1 MKDIARRTGLGLA
14 TISSYFNG
22 GNVREKN
29 RIKIEEAIEEL
40 HYEVNEVA
48 RGLKTN
54 ATRTIGV
61 VIPELNNT
69 FCAEIITGMEDV
81 LRSHGYATIVCDCR
95 TDKKLEREAV
105 EFLTR
110 RRVDGIINMPVDE
123 EGNHLKR
130 FQKTGKPIVL
140 IDRKIQGINCDSVLV
155 DNKKAAE
162 DAVRYFIERGHRNI
176 GIIGGPEEV
185 FTAQERMAGYYKA
198 LESAVYIG
206 DEWDITS
213 RLSINAGIR
222 YSMLNALGPRTYYT
236 YQEGILPSMSSV
248 ADSITAGNG
257 KVIKTYHGPEFRVS
271 ARYAFTDDFSVKA
284 GFNTMRQYIH
294 KVSNTAV
301 MSPTDTWK
309 LSDPNIKPQRGWQVA
324 AGAYYNTPGQLLE
337 LSVEGYYKKLI
348 DYLDY
353 RSSAQI
359 LMNHHLET
367 DVINTEGY
375 AYGVEFQ
382 VKKQVG
388 KLNGWMSYTYSRTFL
403 RQNDPRIARPIN
415 GGEWYP
421 TEYDKPHDFKLV
433 GNYKFTRRYSMSFN
447 MDYSTGR
454 PTTIPAGQYYD
465 QGLKKMQVYYT
476 DRNSYRVPDYF
487 RMDLSFNIEPSH
499 HLTLLTHSSLSFG
512 IYNLTGRKNVYSVYF
527 VSEEGR
533 IQGYKMSIFGAP
545 IPFVT
550 YNIKF

>member
-1 MKDIARRTGLGLA
+1 MAATMKDIARRTGLGLA

-198 LESAVYIG
+198 LESAGIPVSESLIWHGDYTIQGGVRGLEELVQNNPEMTAVFVTNYEMTMGAMIG
-206 DEWDITS
+206 VNE
-213 RLSINAGIR
+213 LGIR
-222 YSMLNALGPRTYYT
+222 IPEQLSMIGFDNLQFARACNPKLT
-236 YQEGILPSMSSV
+236 IV
-248 ADSITAGNG
+248 A
-257 KVIKTYHGPEFRVS
+257 
-271 ARYAFTDDFSVKA
+271 
-284 GFNTMRQYIH
+284 Q
-294 KVSNTAV
+294 
-301 MSPTDTWK
+301 PTDGIAK
-309 LSDPNIKPQRGWQVA
+309 EVA
-324 AGAYYNTPGQLLE
+324 KVML
-337 LSVEGYYKKLI
+337 K
-348 DYLDY
+348 
-353 RSSAQI
+353 
-359 LMNHHLET
+359 HLE
-367 DVINTEGY
+367 NTGEASGELFSEKLETEII
-375 AYGVEFQ
+375 A
-382 VKKQVG
+382 G
-388 KLNGWMSYTYSRTFL
+388 KS
-403 RQNDPRIARPIN
+403 
-415 GGEWYP
+415 
-421 TEYDKPHDFKLV
+421 V
-433 GNYKFTRRYSMSFN
+433 
-447 MDYSTGR
+447 
-454 PTTIPAGQYYD
+454 
-465 QGLKKMQVYYT
+465 
-476 DRNSYRVPDYF
+476 RVF
-487 RMDLSFNIEPSH
+487 
-499 HLTLLTHSSLSFG
+499 
-512 IYNLTGRKNVYSVYF
+512 
-527 VSEEGR
+527 
-533 IQGYKMSIFGAP
+533 A
-545 IPFVT
+545 
-550 YNIKF
+550 

>member
-1 MKDIARRTGLGLA
+1 MAATMKDIARRTGLGLA

-69 FCAEIITGMEDV
+69 FCAEIITGMEDI

-95 TDKKLEREAV
+95 TDKKLEQEAV

-198 LESAVYIG
+198 LESAGIPVSESLIWHGDYTIQGGVRGLEELVQNNPEMTAVFVTNYEMTMGAMIG
-206 DEWDITS
+206 VNELGI
-213 RLSINAGIR
+213 RIPEQLSMIGFDNLQFARACNPKLTIVAQPTDGIAREVAKVMLNHLENAGET
-222 YSMLNALGPRTYYT
+222 SGEL
-236 YQEGILPSMSSV
+236 
-248 ADSITAGNG
+248 
-257 KVIKTYHGPEFRVS
+257 
-271 ARYAFTDDFSVKA
+271 FSEK
-284 GFNTMRQYIH
+284 
-294 KVSNTAV
+294 
-301 MSPTDTWK
+301 
-309 LSDPNIKPQRGWQVA
+309 
-324 AGAYYNTPGQLLE
+324 
-337 LSVEGYYKKLI
+337 
-348 DYLDY
+348 
-353 RSSAQI
+353 
-359 LMNHHLET
+359 LET
-367 DVINTEGY
+367 EII
-375 AYGVEFQ
+375 A
-382 VKKQVG
+382 G
-388 KLNGWMSYTYSRTFL
+388 KS
-403 RQNDPRIARPIN
+403 
-415 GGEWYP
+415 
-421 TEYDKPHDFKLV
+421 V
-433 GNYKFTRRYSMSFN
+433 
-447 MDYSTGR
+447 
-454 PTTIPAGQYYD
+454 
-465 QGLKKMQVYYT
+465 
-476 DRNSYRVPDYF
+476 RVF
-487 RMDLSFNIEPSH
+487 
-499 HLTLLTHSSLSFG
+499 
-512 IYNLTGRKNVYSVYF
+512 
-527 VSEEGR
+527 
-533 IQGYKMSIFGAP
+533 A
-545 IPFVT
+545 
-550 YNIKF
+550 

>member
-1 MKDIARRTGLGLA
+1 MAATMKDIARRTGLGLA

-95 TDKKLEREAV
+95 TDRKLEREAV

-198 LESAVYIG
+198 LEGAGIPVSESLIWHGDYTIQGGVRGLEELVQNNPEMTAVFVTNYEMTMGAMIG
-206 DEWDITS
+206 VNELGI
-213 RLSINAGIR
+213 RIPEQLSMIGFDNLQFARACNPKLTIVAQPTDGIAREVAKVMLNHLENAG
-222 YSMLNALGPRTYYT
+222 
-236 YQEGILPSMSSV
+236 E
-248 ADSITAGNG
+248 
-257 KVIKTYHGPEFRVS
+257 
-271 ARYAFTDDFSVKA
+271 
-284 GFNTMRQYIH
+284 
-294 KVSNTAV
+294 
-301 MSPTDTWK
+301 
-309 LSDPNIKPQRGWQVA
+309 
-324 AGAYYNTPGQLLE
+324 TPGE
-337 LSVEGYYKKLI
+337 LFSEK
-348 DYLDY
+348 
-353 RSSAQI
+353 
-359 LMNHHLET
+359 LET
-367 DVINTEGY
+367 EII
-375 AYGVEFQ
+375 A
-382 VKKQVG
+382 G
-388 KLNGWMSYTYSRTFL
+388 KS
-403 RQNDPRIARPIN
+403 
-415 GGEWYP
+415 
-421 TEYDKPHDFKLV
+421 V
-433 GNYKFTRRYSMSFN
+433 
-447 MDYSTGR
+447 
-454 PTTIPAGQYYD
+454 
-465 QGLKKMQVYYT
+465 
-476 DRNSYRVPDYF
+476 RV
-487 RMDLSFNIEPSH
+487 L
-499 HLTLLTHSSLSFG
+499 
-512 IYNLTGRKNVYSVYF
+512 
-527 VSEEGR
+527 
-533 IQGYKMSIFGAP
+533 A
-545 IPFVT
+545 
-550 YNIKF
+550 

>member
-1 MKDIARRTGLGLA
+1 MAATMKDIARRTGLGLA

-48 RGLKTN
+48 RGFKTN

-198 LESAVYIG
+198 LESAGIPMSESLIWHGDYTIQGGVRGLEELVQNNPEMTAVFVTNYEMTMGAMIG
-206 DEWDITS
+206 VNELGI
-213 RLSINAGIR
+213 RIPEQLSMIGFDNLQFARACNPKLTIVAQPTDGIAREVAKVMLNHLENAG
-222 YSMLNALGPRTYYT
+222 
-236 YQEGILPSMSSV
+236 E
-248 ADSITAGNG
+248 
-257 KVIKTYHGPEFRVS
+257 
-271 ARYAFTDDFSVKA
+271 
-284 GFNTMRQYIH
+284 
-294 KVSNTAV
+294 
-301 MSPTDTWK
+301 
-309 LSDPNIKPQRGWQVA
+309 
-324 AGAYYNTPGQLLE
+324 TPGE
-337 LSVEGYYKKLI
+337 LFSEK
-348 DYLDY
+348 
-353 RSSAQI
+353 
-359 LMNHHLET
+359 LET
-367 DVINTEGY
+367 EII
-375 AYGVEFQ
+375 A
-382 VKKQVG
+382 G
-388 KLNGWMSYTYSRTFL
+388 KS
-403 RQNDPRIARPIN
+403 
-415 GGEWYP
+415 
-421 TEYDKPHDFKLV
+421 V
-433 GNYKFTRRYSMSFN
+433 
-447 MDYSTGR
+447 
-454 PTTIPAGQYYD
+454 
-465 QGLKKMQVYYT
+465 
-476 DRNSYRVPDYF
+476 RV
-487 RMDLSFNIEPSH
+487 L
-499 HLTLLTHSSLSFG
+499 
-512 IYNLTGRKNVYSVYF
+512 
-527 VSEEGR
+527 
-533 IQGYKMSIFGAP
+533 A
-545 IPFVT
+545 
-550 YNIKF
+550 